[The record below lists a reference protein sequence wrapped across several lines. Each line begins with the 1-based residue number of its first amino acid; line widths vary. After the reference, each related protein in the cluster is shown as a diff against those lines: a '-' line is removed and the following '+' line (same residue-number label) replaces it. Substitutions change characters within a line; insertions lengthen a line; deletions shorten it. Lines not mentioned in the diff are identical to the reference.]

1 MSVIHAK
8 DTCTCNIY
16 NALRI
21 LSFILAGG
29 TFVRWGRK
37 ECPGNN
43 TELVYSGALLTLF
56 LCFLCIRC
64 CVHTCVRISVFTF
77 HSYDYMTFQA
87 LLVGLI
93 IATQE
98 QPLNL
103 FVFPPILT
111 SLPSTPQVTPSC
123 TEQNTTATTSLP
135 VLTTEMISLAVYV
148 GVP

>member
-111 SLPSTPQVTPSC
+111 SLPSTRQVTLKF
-123 TEQNTTATTSLP
+123 TEQNMTTWTLLHAQKTGTTSL
-135 VLTTEMISLAVYV
+135 AVCV
-148 GVP
+148 VVP